1 MLSLFKSCM
10 AVVSAA
16 LITTTLLA
24 CSPEVG
30 SKEWCEDM
38 KQKDKG
44 QWTANDAMDFAKHC
58 VLSK

>member
-1 MLSLFKSCM
+1 MLSLFKSRM
-10 AVVSAA
+10 AVVCAA
-16 LITTTLLA
+16 LIAATLMA

-44 QWTANDAMDFAKHC
+44 QWTANEAMDFAKHC
-58 VLSK
+58 VLPK

>member
-1 MLSLFKSCM
+1 MVSLFKSCM
-10 AVVSAA
+10 AVVYTALNAA
-16 LITTTLLA
+16 TLMA

-44 QWTANDAMDFAKHC
+44 QWTANEATAFAKNC
-58 VLSK
+58 VF

>member
-1 MLSLFKSCM
+1 MSSLSKSCM

-16 LITTTLLA
+16 LTAATLMA

-44 QWTANDAMDFAKHC
+44 QWTANDAAAFAKQC
-58 VLSK
+58 VF